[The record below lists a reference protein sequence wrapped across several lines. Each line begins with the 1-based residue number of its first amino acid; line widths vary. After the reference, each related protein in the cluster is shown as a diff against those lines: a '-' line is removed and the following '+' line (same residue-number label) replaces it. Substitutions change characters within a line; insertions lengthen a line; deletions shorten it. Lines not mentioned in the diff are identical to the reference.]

1 MVVRARSGLHKVET
15 GPLDGTTRGTR
26 DTPKFGVIFALEY
39 ARSIKFA
46 AFYSNLFIY
55 PWKVLFMIRYY
66 AKKNSVLTE
75 LEGLEPGAWINL
87 TPPFEPG
94 ELEDISARIDIPLD
108 FLQDS
113 LDLDERSRYEKED
126 RCNLIV
132 INTPVINENVK
143 ENEAIYKTIPIG
155 IILHTNYIVTISA
168 QQNPVI
174 EKFVNSNVKGFD
186 PGDLEMFTLQIFEQN
201 VYWFL
206 ACLKKLNLKR
216 NIIEQ
221 ELYNSSRNK
230 ELQQLLRIEKSLV
243 YFVNSLS
250 TNDLLMMKMKRT
262 DLLGIRDKERHFDL
276 FEDTI
281 IDNNQALEM
290 SNVYTNI
297 LSGTMEAYASIVS
310 NNMNA
315 FIQRLTIITIILMV
329 PTLVA
334 SFYGMNL
341 EHLPFKDH
349 PYAFWILI
357 MVSVMLGVLIVWFFR
372 RASKSA

>member
-1 MVVRARSGLHKVET
+1 
-15 GPLDGTTRGTR
+15 
-26 DTPKFGVIFALEY
+26 
-39 ARSIKFA
+39 
-46 AFYSNLFIY
+46 
-55 PWKVLFMIRYY
+55 MIRYY
-66 AKKNSVLTE
+66 TKKNRVLTE
-75 LEGLEPGAWINL
+75 LNGLEPGAWINL
-87 TPPFEPG
+87 VPPFEPG
-94 ELEDISARIDIPLD
+94 ELEDISARLDIPLD

-126 RCNLIV
+126 GCNLIL
-132 INTPVINENVK
+132 INTPIINENSK

-155 IILHTNYIVTISA
+155 IILHSEYFLTISA
-168 QQNPVI
+168 ESNPVI

-186 PGDLEMFTLQIFEQN
+186 PRDKEMFTLQIFEQN

-206 ACLKKLNLKR
+206 QCLKKLNLKR
-216 NIIEQ
+216 NLIEQ

-230 ELQQLLRIEKSLV
+230 ELQQLLKIEKSLV

-262 DLLGIRDKERHFDL
+262 DLLGIREKEDYFDL

-341 EHLPFKDH
+341 KHLPFQDH
-349 PYAFWILI
+349 PAAFWFLI
-357 MVSVMLGVLIVWFFR
+357 AVSVILGVLLVWFFN
-372 RASKSA
+372 RASKN